1 MSAAPES
8 QRLSAIGAFGT
19 NDSICC
25 FAQENL
31 MARTHLPLNALRAF
45 ESSARH
51 LSFTL
56 AAAELNV
63 TQAAVSQQV
72 RGLEARL
79 GVALFRRLPRGLAL
93 TDEGHA
99 LLPVLEESFGRMEAV
114 VQQFDNGHF
123 FEVLTVGVVGTF
135 AVGWLLPRLREFQH
149 DCPFVD
155 LRLMTHNN
163 VVDLAGE
170 GLDCAIRFG
179 DGNWP
184 GLKSE
189 HLMAAPLAVLC
200 APAVAARINRP
211 KDLAQQTLLRS
222 YRAEDWPAWFA
233 AAGAACPP
241 IRGPVFD
248 SSRLMVEAAM
258 QGAGVALAPASMFE
272 RELDEGRL
280 VRPLA
285 TEVMTGS
292 YWLVRLKSRKPSAA
306 MEAFRRW
313 LGEKMGYIE
322 ASSITR

>member
-1 MSAAPES
+1 
-8 QRLSAIGAFGT
+8 
-19 NDSICC
+19 
-25 FAQENL
+25 

-45 ESSARH
+45 EASARH

-72 RGLEARL
+72 RGLEARM

-93 TDEGHA
+93 SDEGHA
-99 LLPVLEESFGRMEAV
+99 LLPVLVDAFGRMEAV

-135 AVGWLLPRLREFQH
+135 AVGWLLPRLRLFQQS
-149 DCPFVD
+149 CPFVD

-170 GLDCAIRFG
+170 GLDYAIRFG
-179 DGNWP
+179 DGHWP
-184 GLKSE
+184 GLKAE
-189 HLMAAPLAVLC
+189 PLMPAPLSVLC
-200 APAVAARINRP
+200 APVVAARVPRA

-233 AAGAACPP
+233 AAGLPCPA

-248 SSRLMVEAAM
+248 SSRLMVEAAV
-258 QGAGVALAPASMFE
+258 QGAGVALAPASMFR

-280 VRPLA
+280 VRPLDI
-285 TEVMTGS
+285 EVLTGG
-292 YWLVRLKSRKPSAA
+292 YWLTRLKSRKSSGA
-306 MEAFRRW
+306 MEAFRGW
-313 LGEKMGYIE
+313 LLAQLNYIE
-322 ASSITR
+322 ASSMAR